1 MPSEQNLR
9 QHIWMTGLPALM
21 SSPEGIAIGQRV
33 PWFGAIAGGIL
44 GPSLVVSVMLYLQ
57 APSDWLCAFAIVG
70 GVMWLLLITYV
81 WWLWRQPP
89 IVEFD
94 SSKRSITIPRLRLSL
109 PLTDIERF
117 DLVDCTCEDGEG
129 GRYPVVALRL
139 SSESYIFVTNRRREF
154 RDAWTAFTGA
164 IHAAV
169 THSSTAKT

>member
-1 MPSEQNLR
+1 MTSEQNLR
-9 QHIWMTGLPALM
+9 QQFWMTGMPALM
-21 SSPEGIAIGQRV
+21 SSPAGIAIGQRV

-44 GPSLVVSVMLYLQ
+44 GPSLVVSVMLYLH
-57 APSDWLCAFAIVG
+57 APSDWLCGFVIVG
-70 GVMWLLLITYV
+70 GAMWLLLITYV

-94 SSKRSITIPRLRLSL
+94 SSKSSITIPRLRLSL

-117 DLVDCTCEDGEG
+117 DLVDGTCADGEG

-139 SSESYIFVTNRRREF
+139 SSESYIFVTNRKREF
-154 RDAWTAFTGA
+154 RDAWTAFTGT

-169 THSSTAKT
+169 SHSSTAKT